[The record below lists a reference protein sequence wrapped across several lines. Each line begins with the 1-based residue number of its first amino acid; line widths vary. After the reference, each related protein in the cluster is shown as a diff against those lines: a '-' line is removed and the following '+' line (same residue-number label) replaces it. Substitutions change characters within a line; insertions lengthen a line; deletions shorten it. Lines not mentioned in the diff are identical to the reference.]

1 MRMRY
6 DFARFGSQISIQTLE
21 QAMHQSVGAT
31 VGISPQS
38 CTCDAS
44 IAGNMHI
51 HAFEASD
58 PLDPI
63 KLPADKGGAAY
74 LGRVKVTLDGDTGL
88 SRRTAIADHYM
99 KWAFHFLVDA
109 DKDSES
115 YGLPLRLYGQQG
127 VRFVYSGWDSSDPQA
142 GDPELFKIP
151 KHCVSLSKTCRDMKS
166 HQDLKADQL
175 VE

>member
-31 VGISPQS
+31 VGISPQN
-38 CTCDAS
+38 CICDAS

-74 LGRVKVTLDGDTGL
+74 LGRVKVTLDGDTNL
-88 SRRTAIADHYM
+88 SKRTAIADHYL

-109 DKDSES
+109 DES
-115 YGLPLRLYGQQG
+115 SPDFGLPLRLYASWG
-127 VRFVYSGWDSSDPQA
+127 VRQVFEGW
-142 GDPELFKIP
+142 
-151 KHCVSLSKTCRDMKS
+151 
-166 HQDLKADQL
+166 QL
-175 VE
+175 VAPSHFK